1 MLASFS
7 DVDSL
12 KINCT
17 LNSSMVGFS
26 ADFEMVQ
33 HQLRGVISILDG
45 CSFRV
50 TNFDMIEGVEVYWWG
65 DYGDDFEN
73 LTNGFII
80 SEENLN
86 RTYKN
91 DSMVVRLTNYT
102 LDQFNVLGV
111 WDMATMSDFGHVLLE
126 GSDDK

>member
-1 MLASFS
+1 M
-7 DVDSL
+7 
-12 KINCT
+12 IN
-17 LNSSMVGFS
+17 
-26 ADFEMVQ
+26 
-33 HQLRGVISILDG
+33 ILDG
-45 CSFRV
+45 CSVMV

-65 DYGDDFEN
+65 DHGDDFEN

-80 SEENLN
+80 SDENLN

-91 DSMVVRLTNYT
+91 DYMVVRLTNYT

-111 WDMATMSDFGHVLLE
+111 WDMAMTSDFGHVLLE